1 MYETGRSVPTWNAEE
16 PFDIMKKLVKFS
28 AVEYD
33 TLCEEKGRHVVDS
46 NNIIHLRPTIHG
58 SYDMA
63 KIAAIQGGVVMARV
77 AFMP

>member
-1 MYETGRSVPTWNAEE
+1 
-16 PFDIMKKLVKFS
+16 MKKLVKFG

-46 NNIIHLRPTIHG
+46 FIEHNIIHLRPTIHG
-58 SYDMA
+58 SYDMG
-63 KIAAIQGGVVMARV
+63 KIAVIQGRVVTAHV